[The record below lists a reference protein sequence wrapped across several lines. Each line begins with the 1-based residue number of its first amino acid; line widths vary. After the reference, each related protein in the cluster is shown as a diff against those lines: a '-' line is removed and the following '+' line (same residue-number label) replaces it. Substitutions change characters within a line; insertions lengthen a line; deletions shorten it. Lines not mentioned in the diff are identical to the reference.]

1 MKSFITVH
9 KNSPDFL
16 KYLEGTFSDTQVA
29 IPMESVNVNSQS
41 ESITFELLDKK
52 EIQFPDLKEFLSS
65 LLKFYK
71 FLYVLFPVFYISL
84 YYYVNSWNFDVTTM
98 ILSAIAS
105 LLLFMGVNLRSD
117 YWDHIRGLD
126 RVIKSNQSKPIVKGW
141 IKAGTVRKLSLALM
155 IASLVLSIP
164 VMIAFPKVLVV
175 IVLSVGLIYLGM
187 LQGKTIYRD
196 YYLGDLFWALLVGP
210 MLAVGFEIAISG
222 QWHLQFLI
230 FGLVWATLIF
240 FKLQLNNFEFLL
252 AGSLAGIKN
261 LVNQFGFENGKK
273 FILGNWLLFIIVF
286 ALFQG
291 AYFHWMVWL
300 ATVVALLIMTIRN
313 YKTLWHLPSPSG
325 SDVSKAVLEF
335 HQLYAL
341 AVTLWMVQT
350 LFLFVMK
357 SMEVIF
363 K

>member
-1 MKSFITVH
+1 MKSYVTVH

-52 EIQFPDLKEFLSS
+52 EIQRPSWKEFLSS
-65 LLKFYK
+65 LLKIYK
-71 FLYVLFPVFYISL
+71 FLYVLFPIFYISL
-84 YYYVNSWNFDVTTM
+84 YYYVNAWGFDVSTM
-98 ILSAIAS
+98 ILAAISS

-141 IKAGTVRKLSLALM
+141 IKAGVVKKLSLAFMLTAL
-155 IASLVLSIP
+155 ILSIP
-164 VMIAFPKVLVV
+164 IIIAFPKVLVV
-175 IVLSVGLIYLGM
+175 ILLSVALIYLGM

-210 MLAVGFEIAISG
+210 ILAVGFELAISG

-230 FGLVWATLIF
+230 FGFVWAILIF

-273 FILGNWLLFIIVF
+273 FILANWLFFIIVF
-286 ALFQG
+286 TLFQG

-300 ATVVALLIMTIRN
+300 ASVVALVIMTIRN
-313 YKTLWHLPSPSG
+313 YKTLWYLPSPSG
-325 SDVSKAVLEF
+325 SDVSKAVLEL

-350 LFLFVMK
+350 LFLFVLK

>member
-1 MKSFITVH
+1 MKSFVTVN

-16 KYLEGTFSDTQVA
+16 KYLEGTFSETQVA
-29 IPMESVNVNSQS
+29 IPLESVNVNSQS

-52 EIQFPDLKEFLSS
+52 EIQRPNLKEFLSS
-65 LLKFYK
+65 LLKVYK

-84 YYYVNSWNFDVTTM
+84 YYYVNSWSFDVSTM
-98 ILSAIAS
+98 ILSAVAS
-105 LLLFMGVNLRSD
+105 ILLFMGVNLRSD

-141 IKAGTVRKLSLALM
+141 IKAGTVKKMSIVFMLVSLAL
-155 IASLVLSIP
+155 SIP
-164 VMIAFPKVLVV
+164 IIIAFPKVLVV
-175 IVLSVGLIYLGM
+175 IIFSIGLIYLGL
-187 LQGKTIYRD
+187 LQGKSIYRD

-210 MLAVGFEIAISG
+210 ILAVGFELSISG
-222 QWHLQFLI
+222 HWNLQFLI
-230 FGLVWATLIF
+230 FGFVWAILIF

-252 AGSLAGIKN
+252 AGSLAGVKN

-273 FILGNWLLFIIVF
+273 FILGNWILFVLAF
-286 ALFQG
+286 CLYQG

-300 ATVVALLIMTIRN
+300 ASVVALVIMTIRN
-313 YKTLWHLPSPSG
+313 YKTLWYLPSPSG
-325 SDVSKAVLEF
+325 SDISKAVLEF